1 MNRLALTRRLLL
13 MLGVARH
20 DAGADFTCIAAAP
33 DIEPADVG
41 PLVEVAETK
50 LRRLAA
56 PGPACQSGPRQPDN
70 DPARGGVEI
79 E

>member
-1 MNRLALTRRLLL
+1 MNRLAPTRRLPLT
-13 MLGVARH
+13 LGVVRRH
-20 DAGADFTCIAAAP
+20 AGTDFTCIAAAL

-56 PGPACQSGPRQPDN
+56 PGPACQSGLRQPDN
-70 DPARGGVEI
+70 DPARGCAAI
-79 E
+79 K